1 MPVNPTYTVRLG
13 WHATDLDTNGHLP
26 AEQLTT
32 PETTTTKVLLP
43 DGTGGVHWGT
53 VSATSS
59 FGSNSNSVG
68 SANAPGASSSNAR
81 ADHVHQGIHQ
91 LTSNGSNALFENV
104 NVAAGSGIALGVAG
118 QTVTITNTGTSSGGG
133 GSGTLTTIEE
143 LDGSPTSS
151 SVTKLVLPN
160 GTLGIVGTV
169 ATYTPTAGSADAIT
183 GQSGIG
189 GARISGLQGS
199 PDITV
204 AGTNDDEFD
213 TTDSSDPMTG
223 WTTLGTPTSHDINST
238 VKSHYYVRQAATA
251 TLGIVGIYKAI
262 PAVPFTVTCKLS
274 DADIQTNFNLAGLF
288 VAEASPGKI
297 EALEF
302 LHTSTGIGYGV
313 DAYTNRTTFASTP
326 VAFTVGY
333 DAPIYLRCIVT
344 TTTSIGW
351 YVSRGGLIWRKLVSG
366 RNPGFTVGAVGLQVA
381 SQSATTDGEAV
392 FDWIR
397 FT

>member
-1 MPVNPTYTVRLG
+1 LS
-13 WHATDLDTNGHLP
+13 A
-26 AEQLTT
+26 
-32 PETTTTKVLLP
+32 
-43 DGTGGVHWGT
+43 TGGGT
-53 VSATSS
+53 
-59 FGSNSNSVG
+59 
-68 SANAPGASSSNAR
+68 
-81 ADHVHQGIHQ
+81 
-91 LTSNGSNALFENV
+91 
-104 NVAAGSGIALGVAG
+104 
-118 QTVTITNTGTSSGGG
+118 
-133 GSGTLTTIEE
+133 GTLTTIEE
-143 LDGSPTSS
+143 LDGSPTSAAI
-151 SVTKLVLPN
+151 TKLVLPN

-189 GARISGLQGS
+189 GARISGIQGS

-313 DAYTNRTTFASTP
+313 DAYTNRTTFSSTP

>member
-151 SVTKLVLPN
+151 AVTKLVLPN

-169 ATYTPTAGSADAIT
+169 ATYTPTASGSAQEHNEIA
-183 GQSGIG
+183 
-189 GARISGLQGS
+189 AAVL
-199 PDITV
+199 
-204 AGTNDDEFD
+204 TN
-213 TTDSSDPMTG
+213 
-223 WTTLGTPTSHDINST
+223 
-238 VKSHYYVRQAATA
+238 A
-251 TLGIVGIYKAI
+251 
-262 PAVPFTVTCKLS
+262 
-274 DADIQTNFNLAGLF
+274 
-288 VAEASPGKI
+288 
-297 EALEF
+297 
-302 LHTSTGIGYGV
+302 TSTGDAGSRSDHFPGSSLAGGWASIGTAVSAGPTVNYSVLSFIPGASAGQRMTAYTPTGACRVEARLIGTANSGTGYGLMIRDSGATEPGGEGILAWIDGFSGTAQAYSI
-313 DAYTNRTTFASTP
+313 DAGAVTARGANVTGQWTNAVWRYLAIERNGSNAWTVQVSLDRVTWQSMVSLHSKT
-326 VAFTVGY
+326 FTVAKMGFRY
-333 DAPIYLRCIVT
+333 VGTAWPV
-344 TTTSIGW
+344 SIDFIDV
-351 YVSRGGLIWRKLVSG
+351 VS
-366 RNPGFTVGAVGLQVA
+366 
-381 SQSATTDGEAV
+381 
-392 FDWIR
+392 
-397 FT
+397 